1 MILYQT
7 VNTNIDTIAKIIE
20 MNNDEV
26 VDNIS
31 MTDSESIKFINNILK
46 ILDEAKNGTKN
57 ELSFYKLIS
66 NIFNKENKKS
76 TDESSSY
83 VEIHSENI
91 LNYNKKDK
99 VRYLTNHKLSG
110 YKYILEIFNYMNNI
124 YDNIL
129 EDINKYLN
137 ISIIISDNNR
147 EYELVTSFIVSIE
160 PLNNN
165 FISYYSKNFIVSFRD
180 YFDNELKEIKN
191 DNYINTD
198 IKLIERRLLEPLYQ
212 DTNCKLPDSK
222 VVKNILDF
230 INISNNTELE
240 IENTMNKIELDS
252 LCNFITLNN
261 DVRKNTYLEAIAHTS
276 SRLKDKDI
284 LYTNIKIIKE

>member
-7 VNTNIDTIAKIIE
+7 VNTNIETIAKIIE
-20 MNNDEV
+20 MNNSEV
-26 VDNIS
+26 IDNIS

-57 ELSFYKLIS
+57 ESSFYKLIL

-83 VEIHSENI
+83 AVLHSENI
-91 LNYNKKDK
+91 LKYNKKDK

-137 ISIIISDNNR
+137 ISIIISDNNT
-147 EYELVTSFIVSIE
+147 EYELITSFVVSIE
-160 PLNNN
+160 PLNNDFISHYSRN
-165 FISYYSKNFIVSFRD
+165 FITSFRD
-180 YFDNELKEIKN
+180 YFNNELVEIKN
-191 DNYINTD
+191 DNCINTD

>member
-7 VNTNIDTIAKIIE
+7 VNTNIETIAKIIE
-20 MNNDEV
+20 MNNSEV

-46 ILDEAKNGTKN
+46 ILDEAKNDTKN
-57 ELSFYKLIS
+57 ELSFYKLIL

-83 VEIHSENI
+83 VVLHSENI
-91 LNYNKKDK
+91 LKYNKKDK

-137 ISIIISDNNR
+137 ISIIISDNNT
-147 EYELVTSFIVSIE
+147 EYELITSFVISIE
-160 PLNNN
+160 PLNNDFISHYSRN
-165 FISYYSKNFIVSFRD
+165 FIISFRD
-180 YFDNELKEIKN
+180 YFNNELVEIKN
-191 DNYINTD
+191 DNCINTD